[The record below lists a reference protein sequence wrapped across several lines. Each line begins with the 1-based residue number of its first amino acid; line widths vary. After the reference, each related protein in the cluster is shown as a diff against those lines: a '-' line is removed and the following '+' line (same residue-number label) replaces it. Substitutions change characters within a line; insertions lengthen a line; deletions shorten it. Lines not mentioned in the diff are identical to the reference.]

1 MIYELIYNDLKSSKE
16 IIVFGAGDNGRYI
29 AEYLEMLGIPISMFV
44 DSDINKQNVMIGGIL
59 CDKLESLNGRKE
71 SCLIVTPLKNNK
83 ELANAFREKG
93 FKNIYDW
100 DEMRLFIKLDTHKVE
115 RYLKKY
121 QDLYKL
127 LKSNEQFRG
136 KYKGHR
142 CFVLGTGPSL
152 KSQDLKYLRNEFVV
166 TVNQFMRSRQFED
179 VGTNFHVWNDSGYF
193 TESGESEVLQE
204 RIGLC
209 KKIGKKAISFLPYN
223 KSVEFVKK
231 NHLDEFLN
239 IYYYQEYGTIPLEKA
254 TLNLS
259 SLMPEVGS
267 AVLSAVNIAIYM
279 GFSEIYLLGCDCT
292 DILTVISAKNSV
304 IASAQYAYED
314 DSFVET
320 QVKYM
325 LGERP
330 LEFIYELQ
338 AKKFAAF
345 RKIYEICKEEGVKI
359 FNCTEG
365 GILEGIPRK
374 KYEDVLSV
382 IK

>member
-1 MIYELIYNDLKSSKE
+1 M
-16 IIVFGAGDNGRYI
+16 
-29 AEYLEMLGIPISMFV
+29 
-44 DSDINKQNVMIGGIL
+44 
-59 CDKLESLNGRKE
+59 
-71 SCLIVTPLKNNK
+71 
-83 ELANAFREKG
+83 
-93 FKNIYDW
+93 
-100 DEMRLFIKLDTHKVE
+100 
-115 RYLKKY
+115 
-121 QDLYKL
+121 
-127 LKSNEQFRG
+127 
-136 KYKGHR
+136 
-142 CFVLGTGPSL
+142 
-152 KSQDLKYLRNEFVV
+152 
-166 TVNQFMRSRQFED
+166 
-179 VGTNFHVWNDSGYF
+179 
-193 TESGESEVLQE
+193 
-204 RIGLC
+204 
-209 KKIGKKAISFLPYN
+209 
-223 KSVEFVKK
+223 EFVKK

-267 AVLSAVNIAIYM
+267 VVLSAVNIAIYM